1 MKYVLLFASD
11 PNADLSEWSDHRQ
24 EAVMG
29 EIMAWWEQHASAGVI
44 LGGERLQPSV
54 TSTTFRRSG
63 DGNVVM
69 TDGPFVEAN
78 EEVGGYAVIEVAD
91 LDAALAIATTWPAL
105 QMPTESVEVRPVM
118 EM

>member
-11 PNADLSEWSDHRQ
+11 PAVDLSAWDDARQ

-44 LGGERLQPSV
+44 LGGERLQPSAA
-54 TSTTFRRSG
+54 STTFRWG
-63 DGNVVM
+63 ADGNVVT

-78 EEVGGYAVIEVAD
+78 EEVGGYALIDVPD
-91 LDAALAIATTWPAL
+91 LDAALALAKTWPAL
-105 QMPTESVEVRPVM
+105 QMPTESVEVRPVLDM
-118 EM
+118 